1 MASEDPDRPG
11 PDPDE
16 PLGLTLERRPRE
28 ERPPGRRWAWPLA
41 ALAGVAVVAVAGVI
55 FVAAE
60 QANRRDEAA
69 VRTAGPQLQVDA
81 SALPPAPLPQ
91 AALDAPKLQVLP
103 DLPPTPVAPPATDFD
118 DPTKEPAVPQIV
130 EPAPPREPAPSAN
143 AAGRDS
149 NPPDCRDAQ
158 SRAAAMVCADPD
170 LAAAD
175 RRMRAAYVDALRAGA
190 PPDLLGRDQ
199 DAWLAAREEAA
210 QWSRSALAEAYRRR
224 IAELRDIAENGW

>member
-1 MASEDPDRPG
+1 MASDDANQPG
-11 PDPDE
+11 PDADE
-16 PLGLTLERRPRE
+16 PLRLTLDRPRRDV
-28 ERPPGRRWAWPLA
+28 RPPRRRAWPIA
-41 ALAGVAVVAVAGVI
+41 ALAGVGVLALAAVV

-69 VRTAGPQLQVDA
+69 IRKAGPQLQVDA

-103 DLPPTPVAPPATDFD
+103 DLPPTPIAPPASDFA
-118 DPTKEPAVPQIV
+118 DPTEEPALPQVV
-130 EPAPPREPAPSAN
+130 EPAAPDEPAPSAE
-143 AAGRDS
+143 AAGRDA
-149 NPPDCRDAQ
+149 NQPDCRDAPGL
-158 SRAAAMVCADPD
+158 AEAMVCADPD

-175 RRMRAAYVDALRAGA
+175 RRMRAAYVAALRAGA

-210 QWSRSALAEAYRRR
+210 QWSRRALAEAYRRR